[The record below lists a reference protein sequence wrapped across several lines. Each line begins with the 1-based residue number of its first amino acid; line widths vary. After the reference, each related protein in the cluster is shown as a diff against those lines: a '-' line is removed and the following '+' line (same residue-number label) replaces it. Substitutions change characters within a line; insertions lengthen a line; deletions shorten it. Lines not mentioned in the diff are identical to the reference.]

1 MPWRYGFLRYIQFY
15 TYSTEFTLDSVKTEG
30 DAGLRRVH
38 IGTGS
43 VS

>member
-30 DAGLRRVH
+30 DAGLLK
-38 IGTGS
+38 GTHWDRAL
-43 VS
+43 